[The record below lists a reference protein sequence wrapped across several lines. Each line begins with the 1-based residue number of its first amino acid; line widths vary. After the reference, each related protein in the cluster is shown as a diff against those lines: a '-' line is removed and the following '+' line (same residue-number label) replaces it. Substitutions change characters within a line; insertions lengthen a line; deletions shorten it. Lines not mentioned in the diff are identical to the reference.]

1 MLHALPLLL
10 PLFVQSAEATDPR
23 TAYDVDAYRLEWVV
37 VPDDRRLEGRVVV
50 EARATVGALS
60 RVTLDMHEQLEL
72 VAARGA
78 DGAALA
84 SARDGHLL
92 TVDLPA
98 PLESGEAFAIALDY
112 RGHPKATDSFSGFHW
127 AQTADGSPW
136 INTSCQGL
144 GAHYWWP
151 CKASYFH
158 PEDKPERITASVT
171 VPKGLVGVSNGRF
184 VEEVGGAPAW
194 FASEDEDAAWTTW
207 RYAHGYPL
215 ETYSV
220 TLNAAPYEVVET
232 TLETAAGAVPFVYY
246 VLPENAEKAAVQF
259 AQVPGLIAAFEE
271 AFGPWPFPGSK
282 IGLVETNFWGMEH
295 STAVAYGSSYP
306 AWCAE
311 NDAPDPYARRNADF
325 DYILVHEMAHEWWGN
340 AVSAASWGDFWVHEG
355 LGTYAEGA
363 YLELTES
370 RERADEYFAGQNRR
384 ASAAKGALYR
394 GDGVDSGQAYAS
406 LIYSKGACVLNTLR
420 HMIDD
425 DETWWS
431 FLREFQ
437 ARFRYGNATTQ
448 DFFDLL
454 QEMTGGRSYGWFSR
468 QYVHGEGSPRLTVTV
483 TVEERLLKLRID
495 NTVGDFDCPVDIAWT
510 EGDQE
515 RSDRVWVRGGHE
527 GGADYVL
534 GAPATDVRVLHLD
547 RLIGRHEVTIEGVR
561 EGAAEDGSGD

>member
-1 MLHALPLLL
+1 MLHALPILL
-10 PLFVQSAEATDPR
+10 PLLLAIAEDADPR
-23 TAYDVDAYRLEWVV
+23 TAYDVDAYHLEWVV

-78 DGAALA
+78 DGAALET
-84 SARDGHLL
+84 SRDGHAL
-92 TVDLPA
+92 TVALPA
-98 PLESGEAFAIALDY
+98 PVESGNAFAITLDY

-184 VEEVGGAPAW
+184 VEEVASAPTW
-194 FASEDEDAAWTTW
+194 FAGGEAAWTTW
-207 RYAHGYPL
+207 RYDHPYPL

-220 TLNAAPYEVVET
+220 TLNAAPYEVVAT
-232 TLETAAGAVPFVYY
+232 TLDTAAGEVPYVYY
-246 VLPENAEKAAVQF
+246 VLPESAEKAAVQF
-259 AQVPGLIAAFEE
+259 AQVPGLVAAFEE
-271 AFGPWPFPGSK
+271 AFGPWPFPKSK
-282 IGLVETNFWGMEH
+282 IALVETNFWGMEH

-306 AWCAE
+306 AWCVE
-311 NDAPDPYARRNADF
+311 NDAEDPYARRNEDF

-370 RERADEYFAGQNRR
+370 RERADAYFAGQNRS
-384 ASAAKGALYR
+384 ASRAKGALFR
-394 GDGVDSGQAYAS
+394 GEGVDSGQAYAG

-420 HMIDD
+420 HVIDD
-425 DETWWS
+425 DETWWP

-437 ARFRYGNATTQ
+437 ARFRYGNASTQ
-448 DFFDLL
+448 DFFELL
-454 QEMTGGRSYGWFSR
+454 HEMTGKNYGWYAR
-468 QYVHGEGSPRLTVTV
+468 QFVYGEGSPRLSITV
-483 TVEERLLKLRID
+483 TVEDRLLKLRID
-495 NTVGDFDCPVDIAWT
+495 NTTGDFDCPVDLVWT
-510 EGDQE
+510 EGDEE
-515 RSDRVWVRGGHE
+515 RRDRVWVRGGME

-534 GAPATDVRVLHLD
+534 GAPATNVRVPHLD
-547 RLIGRHEVTIEGVR
+547 RLIGRHEVTFEGV
-561 EGAAEDGSGD
+561 AQDDSDD